1 LHGNKNV
8 FGHFADVARDWL
20 PAATI
25 AALNEKALA
34 AKTSHPE
41 MGFMK
46 HFKRIAEI
54 ELSRAEFDRIDR
66 EASRRDGSG
75 D

>member
-1 LHGNKNV
+1 
-8 FGHFADVARDWL
+8 
-20 PAATI
+20 
-25 AALNEKALA
+25 
-34 AKTSHPE
+34 
-41 MGFMK
+41 MK

-54 ELSRAEFDRIDR
+54 ELPRAEFDRIDR